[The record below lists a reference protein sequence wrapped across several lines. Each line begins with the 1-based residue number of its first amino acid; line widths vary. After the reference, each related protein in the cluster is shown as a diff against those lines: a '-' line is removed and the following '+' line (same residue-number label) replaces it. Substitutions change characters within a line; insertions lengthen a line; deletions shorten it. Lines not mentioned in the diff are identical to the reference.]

1 MKQCMV
7 YPHPKN
13 LKQNIINNSKL
24 KKMAIQTVNPFTNK
38 VELTF
43 DEMTEKTVDLLI
55 TQSTKAFTSWK
66 ETSYEERAQIL
77 HKVAALMREK
87 KEHLATLITSE
98 MGKLISQSEGE
109 ILLSAAIFDYYATHA
124 KTFLADKPLETEN
137 GSAYIKSSPIGV
149 ILGVEPWNF
158 PFYQVARFAAPN
170 LMVGNTVLVKHASM
184 VPQCALAIEE
194 LFNEAGAPNG
204 IYTNLFISGKRAS
217 ALVSDKRIKGVSLTG
232 SEAAGAS
239 IAAEAGS
246 YLKKSVLEL
255 GGSDAFIILEDAD
268 IDKTVEWAV
277 VGRINNNGQSCVASK
292 RFIAVEA
299 IADEFIEKFKEKL
312 SNLIVGD
319 PMDTKTELGPMSS
332 EEAAVT
338 IIDQIRRSVDAGATI
353 LLGGTRADLPGAFV
367 QPTILTDL
375 KPEIPAYYEEIF
387 GPVASFYRVK
397 DESAAI
403 ILANDSDFGLGC
415 SIFTKDIERAE
426 KMANQ
431 IDAGMV
437 FINHPTWTQADLPFG
452 GTKGSGY
459 GRELSEL
466 GIQEFVNK
474 KLIRISGLSDPL

>member
-1 MKQCMV
+1 
-7 YPHPKN
+7 
-13 LKQNIINNSKL
+13 
-24 KKMAIQTVNPFTNK
+24 MAIQTVNPYTNK
-38 VELTF
+38 VESTF

-55 TQSTKAFTSWK
+55 TQSVKTFTSWK

-87 KEHLATLITSE
+87 KEHLATLITTE
-98 MGKLISQSEGE
+98 MGKLIAQSEGE
-109 ILLSAAIFDYYATHA
+109 ILLSAAIFDYYATNA
-124 KTFLADKPLETEN
+124 KTFLADKPLEPEN

-194 LFNEAGAPNG
+194 LFKEAGAPNG

-319 PMDTKTELGPMSS
+319 PMDSKTELGPMSS

-474 KLIRISGLSDPL
+474 KLIRISGLSDPM